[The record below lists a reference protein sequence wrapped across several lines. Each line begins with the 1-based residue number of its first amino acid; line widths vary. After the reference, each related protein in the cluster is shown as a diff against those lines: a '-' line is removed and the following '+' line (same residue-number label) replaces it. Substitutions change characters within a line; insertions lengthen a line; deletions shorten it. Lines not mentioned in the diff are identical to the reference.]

1 MLAIV
6 RVAGIGT
13 HFLTY
18 IFQNRVMGVSHI
30 ELPAKIVSSHTVFDG
45 RDLESEL
52 DALQAQWQNLI

>member
-6 RVAGIGT
+6 RVVGIGT
-13 HFLTY
+13 HFSTY
-18 IFQNRVMGVSHI
+18 IFQNRVMGVGRI

-52 DALQAQWQNLI
+52 DALQA